1 MRERIKVVRSMKMSL
16 LSRLESTTL
25 KLKQQS
31 ELSYFEKELIL
42 QWAEYHGS
50 ITFQNTKKKQINKFH
65 QLIHEKCQKQ
75 QPLAVQDHILDR
87 DRLVINLTKTKLS
100 EGQQRV
106 LELGLNI
113 ASTPKEIPKMD
124 IVARTEEVARR
135 IKDENVAQT
144 LRERIKIHLEEAKP
158 PTKNLTPSERRAI
171 TSLKKNRDL
180 VILPA
185 DKGRATVVMNQDMYK
200 EKMMKLL
207 DSKDYCI
214 VKKNPI
220 PRMELAIRTILST
233 FERAG
238 MIDTHIKRRLTPYNS
253 LIPQIYGL
261 PKIHKEGCPMRPI
274 VCTIDS
280 PSYQL
285 AKFITKILAP
295 LTGHTD
301 TFIGNSTQFVE
312 ESKQWELDP
321 QDLMISFDVKSLFTS
336 VPINVV
342 MTILMERL
350 EADSTL
356 GDRTA
361 LDPYQICQLTEKCL
375 GSTYFAFQGQ
385 IYQQI
390 QDTAMGSPLSPVIAN
405 IFMEDFETTA
415 LVTAD
420 YQPKVW
426 KRYVD
431 DTFVIWPHG
440 REKLNAFLQHINSL
454 HPNISFT
461 MEIEKDH
468 KIAFLDVMI
477 ERENNRL
484 KTTVYCKPTHTNLY
498 LNFRSNHHPRIK
510 FGIVQCL
517 KHRAKK
523 ICSEE
528 TVETELELL
537 SKVFVAN
544 GYK

>member
-1 MRERIKVVRSMKMSL
+1 
-16 LSRLESTTL
+16 
-25 KLKQQS
+25 
-31 ELSYFEKELIL
+31 
-42 QWAEYHGS
+42 
-50 ITFQNTKKKQINKFH
+50 
-65 QLIHEKCQKQ
+65 
-75 QPLAVQDHILDR
+75 
-87 DRLVINLTKTKLS
+87 
-100 EGQQRV
+100 
-106 LELGLNI
+106 
-113 ASTPKEIPKMD
+113 
-124 IVARTEEVARR
+124 
-135 IKDENVAQT
+135 
-144 LRERIKIHLEEAKP
+144 
-158 PTKNLTPSERRAI
+158 
-171 TSLKKNRDL
+171 
-180 VILPA
+180 
-185 DKGRATVVMNQDMYK
+185 
-200 EKMMKLL
+200 MMKLL

-321 QDLMISFDVKSLFTS
+321 QDLMISFDIKSLFTS

-390 QDTAMGSPLSPVIAN
+390 QGTAMGSPLSPVIAN

-420 YQPKVW
+420 YQPIAKVW

-440 REKLNAFLQHINSL
+440 REKLNAFLQHMNSL

-484 KTTVYCKPTHTNLY
+484 KTTVYRKPTHTNLY

-544 GYK
+544 GYPQKKVRELMNKEDKKIKRDPSVNDSEVEGKKLLLVLPYIQGLSERIARTCHQLNVRTAFTSRPTLRNLLVDVKGKPPSESRLGVVYSIPCNCGRVYIGETSRSLDVRRSEHKRAVKSMDSKNAIAVHIIENMDHQIQWEDSRVIEFEKNWYKRRVKEALWIKITTNCMNTDPGININATWKTILHTS